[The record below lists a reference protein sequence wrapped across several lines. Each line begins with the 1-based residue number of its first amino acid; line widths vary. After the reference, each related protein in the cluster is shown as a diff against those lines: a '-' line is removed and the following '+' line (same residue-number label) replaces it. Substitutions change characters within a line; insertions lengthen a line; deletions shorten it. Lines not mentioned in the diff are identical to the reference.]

1 MRISLTAA
9 LLAAAFA
16 APAALA
22 TNYGLTWLDFS
33 PVPYGSSIP
42 NASVYNLPGVG
53 PVTVTYTF
61 GGTVGDARVNN
72 PLLTSGSV
80 TSGPDTYSWSN
91 HQSFGVTPAG
101 PNLFTPWNITFTFP
115 TTQAANSIYLGVV
128 GLGATT
134 SFGGGQTLATCVQN
148 GTYLGDWTGGG
159 NYGATN
165 FSGSVG
171 TFSMNNSVTGPGGS
185 DPWWNTGLAVVQI
198 NDAVSSI
205 TVRFEQL
212 RGDGVG
218 VNIAVIPTPPAAAT
232 LALAGLTAPRRKRR

>member
-33 PVPYGSSIP
+33 PVPYGSQVP

-53 PVTVTYTF
+53 PVTVTYSF
-61 GGTVGDARVNN
+61 GGPVGHARVNN

-91 HQSFGVTPAG
+91 HQSFGVTPSG
-101 PNLFTPWNITFTFP
+101 PNLLTAWNITFTFP

-128 GLGATT
+128 GLGRTT
-134 SFGGGQTLATCVQN
+134 SFGGGMTVASSLQN
-148 GTYLGDWTGGG
+148 GTHLGDWTGGG
-159 NYGATN
+159 NYGATTFN
-165 FSGSVG
+165 SGFGS
-171 TFSMNNSVTGPGGS
+171 FSMNNSVTGAGGA

-198 NDAVSSI
+198 NDALNSLTVS
-205 TVRFEQL
+205 FENL

-218 VNIAVIPTPPAAAT
+218 VNIAVIPTPTSAAA
-232 LALAGLTAPRRKRR
+232 LALAGLTATRRKRR